1 MLEVW
6 GVSVVEVV
14 RGLGEKGAGKVDVVD
29 EFDELQEND
38 EDACNGSTGPALE
51 VVGVGVTKTVVSD
64 PGSLA
69 VTVATMVRIDGGRIA
84 VTVSVVSDAWVT
96 VLVPILAA
104 IEVDEGE
111 LPSTATTE

>member
-1 MLEVW
+1 MLEDW

-14 RGLGEKGAGKVDVVD
+14 RGLGEKGTGRGDVAD
-29 EFDELQEND
+29 EFDELDEN
-38 EDACNGSTGPALE
+38 EADACKGNAGPALE
-51 VVGVGVTKTVVSD
+51 DVGDGVTKTVVSD

-69 VTVATMVRIDGGRIA
+69 VTVATMVRIDGGRTA
-84 VTVSVVSDAWVT
+84 VTVSVASGAWVT

-104 IEVDEGE
+104 TEVDEGE